1 LAIQVLKRH
10 FGVGLVTAIDRNQAR
25 LQLAATLGAD
35 VVINSALG
43 STTLEDLGREH
54 QDHYADYVFDALPH
68 TFTEAPEVDVRK
80 LAMGLL
86 RPGGTY
92 AIYGATG
99 IPQLF
104 STWLILAKGLRVV
117 ATPFDVRLFPMRRTA
132 HVARV
137 ALDLLRQRLIQAQP
151 IVTAQL
157 DFFNEHAVR
166 SAFEHYG
173 EGSAMKTSISRFGS
187 ITPYLDIDENRLSA

>member
-1 LAIQVLKRH
+1 
-10 FGVGLVTAIDRNQAR
+10 
-25 LQLAATLGAD
+25 
-35 VVINSALG
+35 
-43 STTLEDLGREH
+43 
-54 QDHYADYVFDALPH
+54 
-68 TFTEAPEVDVRK
+68 
-80 LAMGLL
+80 
-86 RPGGTY
+86 
-92 AIYGATG
+92 
-99 IPQLF
+99 
-104 STWLILAKGLRVV
+104 
-117 ATPFDVRLFPMRRTA
+117 
-132 HVARV
+132 VARV